1 MKRERK
7 IWPVG
12 YPPSN
17 GSSSASSGDKS
28 PLPSSDKGSAPAP
41 LGRPPVYNDTMPE
54 RAYTLISR
62 TGMSQEDLA
71 VAFGVTDAAIAQ
83 WKGKHPEFFR
93 AINQAYFDFNSGEI
107 VKALATRAK
116 GFTVEEEKIFCN
128 AEGQITRAR
137 TRKYYPPDTSAIMYW
152 LNNRRKDEWA
162 YNSRIE
168 VRGKLQT
175 EETGPAAKALAE
187 LLKASPI
194 DNIRTFRDSVQQ
206 IVEGA
211 NGHCQS

>member
-7 IWPVG
+7 TWPAG
-12 YPPSN
+12 YSQSSN
-17 GSSSASSGDKS
+17 GSTPKSPDKS
-28 PLPSSDKGSAPAP
+28 PSASPANKG
-41 LGRPPVYNDTMPE
+41 GRPTVYDDTLPG
-54 RAYTLISR
+54 RAYKLISR
-62 TGMSQEDLA
+62 TGMSQQDLA
-71 VAFGVTDAAIAQ
+71 VAFGVCDATITV
-83 WKGKHPEFFR
+83 WKEEHPSFLK

-128 AEGQITRAR
+128 AEGHITRAR
-137 TRKYYPPDTSAIMYW
+137 TRRYYPPDTSAIMYW

-168 VRGKLQT
+168 VHGKLQT

-211 NGHCQS
+211 NGHCKS